1 MLSITNHIKV
11 TKNSLK
17 VRIFV
22 MQISSVQKTTK
33 TCIEFRRSSQQSI
46 SVCANHPQ
54 VRIPIIT
61 STLYGFIDLK
71 LILYFQWFLKSKNI
85 QKDARICLFL
95 QKKLLS
101 VYIKKM
107 LKKSFKL
114 KNIKRIIWKRLAFD
128 PVKLD
133 LFGMV

>member
-1 MLSITNHIKV
+1 M
-11 TKNSLK
+11 
-17 VRIFV
+17 
-22 MQISSVQKTTK
+22 
-33 TCIEFRRSSQQSI
+33 
-46 SVCANHPQ
+46 P
-54 VRIPIIT
+54 
-61 STLYGFIDLK
+61 GFA
-71 LILYFQWFLKSKNI
+71 YFYK
-85 QKDARICLFL
+85 
-95 QKKLLS
+95 KKLLS